1 MSKLLLDATL
11 SVAIPTFIPA
21 SSIAFTFAIPEPS
34 FKLLFGLCATR
45 TSCSAKNARSSS
57 FNTTPCA
64 ITVGRLNNPQL
75 AAYSTGRFPYC
86 ASISRTSRSVS
97 ER

>member
-1 MSKLLLDATL
+1 MRISSNMSKLLLDATL

-45 TSCSAKNARSSS
+45 TSCSAKMHAHHHLILHR
-57 FNTTPCA
+57 
-64 ITVGRLNNPQL
+64 VQ
-75 AAYSTGRFPYC
+75 
-86 ASISRTSRSVS
+86 
-97 ER
+97 